1 MSATIRTDTA
11 QLTVVI
17 GVLVRRMVGEAGHQS
32 IPLLPITHIPAKAA
46 LSGTSLSVRAAANLV
61 WCVPALINGVE
72 GVSNISQQV

>member
-1 MSATIRTDTA
+1 ME
-11 QLTVVI
+11 
-17 GVLVRRMVGEAGHQS
+17 GKAGHPS
-32 IPLLPITHIPAKAA
+32 TLPLHQTPIPAKAA